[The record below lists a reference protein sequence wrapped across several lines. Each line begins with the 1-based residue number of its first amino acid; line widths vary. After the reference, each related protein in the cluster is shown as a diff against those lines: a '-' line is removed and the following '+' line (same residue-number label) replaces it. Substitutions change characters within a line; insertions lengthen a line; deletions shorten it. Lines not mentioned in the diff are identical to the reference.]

1 MKQKGLTESDTI
13 AALATPFGVGGLGVI
28 RISGPKALEVALKV
42 FRPKSP
48 PFELP
53 PRKVRYGFVY
63 DPSSGEVVDE
73 AIAVYMKAPYSYTR
87 EDVVELSCHGGYLVL
102 RKVLEL
108 VLKSGA
114 REALPGEFTKRAFL
128 NGRIDLAQAEAVL
141 ELISAQSEQA
151 LRLAERQ
158 LEGVLSKRIASLK
171 GRLIGLVA
179 PLEAWLDL
187 PEEEVPEPSVEE
199 LREGL
204 KGVLEEVEELL
215 GHWRQE
221 VVYREGVKTAFVGR
235 ANVGKSSLFNALLG
249 RDRAI
254 VTPIPGT
261 TTDVIEET
269 VIIEGIPFCLM
280 DMAGIGRPKD
290 PVEEEGV
297 RRARRKFEE
306 ADLLLLVFD
315 LGGPLEDEDLELL
328 RQVEEAGKPYLLVL
342 NKRDLPWAF
351 DPKEVVKAPFV
362 LTSALTGE
370 GLKELREAM
379 ARVVLKAHGVGSPS
393 ELVPLNTRHKRVLE
407 RARAKVLGIMEGLEG
422 TLKGDLLLYELR
434 ELLDLLGEIT
444 GETTPEEVLE
454 EIFSRFCIGK

>member
-1 MKQKGLTESDTI
+1 MKQKGLAESDTI
-13 AALATPFGVGGLGVI
+13 ASLATPFGIGGLGVI

-53 PRKVRYGFVY
+53 PRKVRYGFVL
-63 DPSSGEVVDE
+63 DPSTGEVVDE

-151 LRLAERQ
+151 LKLASRQ
-158 LEGVLSKRIASLK
+158 LEGELSKRISSLK
-171 GRLIGLVA
+171 ERLIGLVA

-187 PEEEVPEPSVEE
+187 PEEDVPEPSLEE
-199 LREGL
+199 IKAG
-204 KGVLEEVEELL
+204 LEEVFKEVDGLL
-215 GHWRQE
+215 AQWRQE
-221 VVYREGVKTAFVGR
+221 VVYREGVKTALVGR

-249 RDRAI
+249 KDRAI

-261 TTDVIEET
+261 TTDVIEE
-269 VIIEGIPFCLM
+269 VLVLEGIPFCLM
-280 DMAGIGRPKD
+280 DMAGISRPKD
-290 PVEEEGV
+290 LVEEEGV

-306 ADLLLLVFD
+306 ADLLLVVLD
-315 LGGPLEDEDLELL
+315 LSEPLGEEDLELL
-328 RQVEEAGKPYLLVL
+328 GQVKAMGRPYLLVF

-351 DPKEVVKAPFV
+351 NPGELTGGPSVF
-362 LTSALTGE
+362 TSAVTGE
-370 GLKELREAM
+370 GLKDLKEAM
-379 ARVVLKAHGVGSPS
+379 VRVVLEAHGVGSPS

-407 RARAKVLGIMEGLEG
+407 RAKIKVLGIIKGLQEP
-422 TLKGDLLLYELR
+422 LQWDFLLYEFK